1 MTDDARSRRLSGAV
15 LLGGALL
22 LAAVVEGGVLPYSSF
37 PLLTGVVL
45 LAAAAA
51 GRRRTALW
59 APGLV
64 LLCVGATVVAWFE
77 AGRPLDFQFTA
88 LVVLSCG
95 LGGVL
100 AALLD
105 RLTPVVVTPMSV
117 SLAVLGFGAFA
128 LAEQQR
134 VGPFAS
140 DVRLYALLLA
150 LWGAVEL
157 RPARDGSPSV
167 GGR

>member
-1 MTDDARSRRLSGAV
+1 VVQVRVSDDVAARRRSGAV
-15 LLGGALL
+15 LLAGALAL
-22 LAAVVEGGVLPYSSF
+22 VGLVEGGLLPYSAF

-51 GRRRTALW
+51 GPRRTALW

-77 AGRPLDFQFTA
+77 QGRPLDFQFAA

-105 RLTPVVVTPMSV
+105 RATPVVVTPMSV
-117 SLAVLGFGAFA
+117 ALAVLGFGAFA

-150 LWGAVEL
+150 VWGAAEL
-157 RPARDGSPSV
+157 RP
-167 GGR
+167 